1 MKSGYKETF
10 CKEKEQL
17 KTDLPMKWRWKWY
30 FFPNLSSLTI
40 DLQYIRMLS
49 LDRQPTCEANILLQ
63 NGLRARRLIIY
74 QMAFS
79 HFMLFHPL
87 LIHRNCACFSY
98 VSLYSQLF
106 LHGSPSAQ
114 GWPASLGADHQVQQV
129 HDPGRTICTSLTKNN
144 VEICSFPE
152 ELQPPGTSVSKPAKG
167 CTLLMQFWFW
177 LFVQEFTCTVVTAG
191 SGSSAMRSKE
201 TNVPVLHPVSQY
213 AA

>member
-87 LIHRNCACFSY
+87 LIHRNCACFSN

-129 HDPGRTICTSLTKNN
+129 HDPGRTICTSLRIMWKSAAFLRNY
-144 VEICSFPE
+144 SHQ
-152 ELQPPGTSVSKPAKG
+152 ELQSANLQRGAHCWCSS
-167 CTLLMQFWFW
+167 
-177 LFVQEFTCTVVTAG
+177 G
-191 SGSSAMRSKE
+191 SGFLFRNSPAQ
-201 TNVPVLHPVSQY
+201 L
-213 AA
+213 